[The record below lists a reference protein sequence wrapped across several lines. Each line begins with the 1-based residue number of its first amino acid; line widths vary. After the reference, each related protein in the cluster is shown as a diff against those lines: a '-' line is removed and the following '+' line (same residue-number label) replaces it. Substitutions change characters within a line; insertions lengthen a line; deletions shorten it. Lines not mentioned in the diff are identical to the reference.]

1 MISSSPSRFPAA
13 FLLGTLS
20 LFSAFLLFQVQ
31 PIISKFILPWFGGS
45 PSVWTHCMVF
55 FQVVLFLGYAYAH
68 VLTRLPLRAQ
78 AVIHTVLVLGAICVL
93 PIAPDDQ
100 WKPTGDEEPSG
111 RILLL
116 LLSTVGLPYFILS
129 STSPLTQV
137 WFTRAVPGG
146 VPWRLYA
153 LSNIGSLTALLS
165 YPFVIE
171 PLLEVTSQTWI
182 WSAAFVVFAL
192 LSVALLWKSS
202 TRNTVLNTPKPES
215 KKRPHWGHRL
225 LWLGL
230 PALASAVLLATSNHA
245 SQDVAVVPFMWVI
258 PLSLYLL
265 TFILCFEHD
274 RWYQRWLW
282 PLLAM
287 AVIFLLDYGNRLPDK
302 QVLFPNYFVE
312 VIFSFSSL
320 FLICMVCHGEL
331 ARMRPS
337 PAYLTEFYLF
347 MSAGGAVGGML
358 VSLVAPHVFNAF
370 TEWPISQILG
380 FVIAGI
386 ALAIFLLSHGQRLL
400 SALAAISSCA
410 IAVVM
415 SLWAFKGEPPLEQIR
430 NFYGVVFVEEGF
442 DDSLQSFYRRLT
454 HGAIEHGVQNLESPY
469 REEPVTYYGRHTGIG
484 KALEYLQNTSA
495 AKVGVVGL
503 GAGTV
508 GCYAQSG
515 HTYRFYEI
523 NTDVVRLARKYFT
536 YLDDA
541 EKRGAKVEIAMGDA
555 RLVLEKEAP
564 QEFDVLLLDAF
575 SGDAIPMHLLTREAF
590 EIYHR
595 HMKPEG
601 IIAVHITNTY
611 LYLAP
616 VVEKQAAAM
625 GWHTTR
631 IITEDQGDDN
641 ATDYLLLTPN
651 RSFLAQHPSD
661 VVEDEP
667 QLNVPLWTDRYHN
680 LFQILIR

>member
-1 MISSSPSRFPAA
+1 MTSPSSSRFPVA

-55 FQVVLFLGYAYAH
+55 FQIVLFLGYAYAH
-68 VLTRLPLRAQ
+68 ALTRLPLRAQ
-78 AVIHTVLVLGAICVL
+78 AVIHTLLVIAAVCVL
-93 PIAPDDQ
+93 PIAPAEH
-100 WKPTGDEEPSG
+100 WKPTGNEEPSG
-111 RILLL
+111 QILLL
-116 LLSTVGLPYFILS
+116 LLSTVGPPYFVLS

-153 LSNIGSLTALLS
+153 LSNIGSLTALLT

-171 PLLEVTSQTWI
+171 PLMEVISQTWI
-182 WSAAFVVFAL
+182 WSVAFVIFTL
-192 LSVALLWKSS
+192 LSVTLLWKSS
-202 TRNTVLNTPKPES
+202 ASSPSQKAAKPENET
-215 KKRPHWGHRL
+215 RPHWGKRL

-230 PALASAVLLATSNHA
+230 PALASAMLLATSNQV

-282 PLLAM
+282 PILAM
-287 AVIFLLDYGNRLPDK
+287 GTTVVLAYGNQLLDK
-302 QVLFPNYFVE
+302 QDLFPNYFIE
-312 VIFSFSSL
+312 VITSFSCL
-320 FLICMVCHGEL
+320 FFICMVCHGEL

-347 MSAGGAVGGML
+347 MSAGGAIGGML
-358 VSLVAPHVFNAF
+358 VSLVAPRVFIAF
-370 TEWPISQILG
+370 TEWPLCQILG
-380 FVIAGI
+380 FIVA
-386 ALAIFLLSHGQRLL
+386 AVAFSLFLLKYQQLPLIYPIGAL
-400 SALAAISSCA
+400 SCF
-410 IAVVM
+410 AVGAM
-415 SLWAFKGEPPLEQIR
+415 CLWTVKDNSPLEQVR

-442 DDSLQSFYRRLT
+442 DDGLQSPYRRLT
-454 HGAIEHGVQNLESPY
+454 HGAIEHGIQNLASPY
-469 REEPVTYYGRHTGIG
+469 REEPISYYGHHTGIG
-484 KALEYLQNTSA
+484 KALDFIQNKEA
-495 AKVGVVGL
+495 AKVGIVGL

-515 HTYRFYEI
+515 QTYRFYEI
-523 NTDVVRLARKYFT
+523 NADVVRLARKHFT
-536 YLDDA
+536 YLEDA
-541 EKRGAKVEIAMGDA
+541 EKRGAKVEIASGDA
-555 RLVLEKEAP
+555 RLVLEREFN

-590 EIYHR
+590 EIYQR
-595 HMKPEG
+595 HMKPDG
-601 IIAVHITNTY
+601 IIAVHITNSY

-625 GWHTTR
+625 GWQTTR
-631 IITEDQGDDN
+631 IVTEEGLDNN

-651 RSFLAQHPSD
+651 QKFLDQHPSD
-661 VVEDEP
+661 TVEEP
-667 QLNVPLWTDRYHN
+667 QLDIPLWTDRYHN
-680 LFQILIR
+680 LFQILIW